1 MNSVQKGIG
10 VPDGKIRWVQDGVTL
25 ISHDHI
31 LLRTGAHPTAQ
42 FMAFLFGMYIG
53 SPGAPIAETF
63 WLDDL
68 TVATARP

>member
-1 MNSVQKGIG
+1 VGAG
-10 VPDGKIRWVQDGVTL
+10 RCAL